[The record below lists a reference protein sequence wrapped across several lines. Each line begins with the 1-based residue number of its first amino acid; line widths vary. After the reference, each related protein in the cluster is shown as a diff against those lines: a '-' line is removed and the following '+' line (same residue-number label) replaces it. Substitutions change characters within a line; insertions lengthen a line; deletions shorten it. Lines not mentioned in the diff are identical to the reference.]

1 MNNQEL
7 REILIKEL
15 GIGELPE
22 EAQDEVVGKLGEII
36 LKSVT
41 VAIFERLPAD
51 ARKEFESIGEK
62 GDQDMI
68 QDFLQRYIPDM
79 SELMDQEV
87 KRTLK
92 NFSEGAK

>member
-7 REILIKEL
+7 REVLIKEL
-15 GIGELPE
+15 GIGGLPK

-41 VAIFERLPAD
+41 VAIFERLPDD
-51 ARKEFESIGEK
+51 ARKEFEDIGKK
-62 GDQDMI
+62 GDQDMM
-68 QDFLQRYIPDM
+68 QEFLQRYIPDM
-79 SELMDQEV
+79 SELMDEEV